1 MAEIGKMNRLA
12 ILKERDA
19 GIYLDGE
26 ELGEILLPNRDVP
39 QEFELD
45 DMIDVFIYRDSEDR
59 LIATTATPLAL
70 VGDFALLRC
79 TSTTDYGAFLF
90 WGLAKDLLVPFREQA
105 VRMERGKSYVV
116 YVYLDATSQRLV
128 ASSKLNKHLEHIA
141 MDETAEPF
149 KKDDLVTIMIHA
161 KTELGYK
168 AIIENRAQGILF
180 ANEVFSPLKRGEK
193 LEAYIKNIRKDGK
206 IDLVLQ
212 KPAYQI
218 LGQISQ
224 DILAKL
230 DANNGYLDV
239 TDKSSPE
246 VISSLF
252 GLSKKSFKK
261 GLGTLYRKRM
271 VTIQENGIYR
281 IESPQDSAE

>member
-1 MAEIGKMNRLA
+1 MMTEIGKVNRLA
-12 ILKERDA
+12 ILKERNA
-19 GIYLDGE
+19 GIYLDGG

-39 QEFELD
+39 QDFELD

-59 LIATTATPLAL
+59 LIATTATPVAQ
-70 VGDFALLRC
+70 VGEFALLRC
-79 TSTTDYGAFLF
+79 TSTTDYGAFLY

-105 VRMERGKSYVV
+105 VRMERGRSYIV
-116 YVYLDATSQRLV
+116 YIYLDATSQRLV
-128 ASSKLNKHLEHIA
+128 ASSKLNKHLERIA

-149 KKDDLVTIMIHA
+149 QKDDLVSIMISA
-161 KTELGYK
+161 KTDMGYK

-180 ANEVFSPLKRGEK
+180 ANEVFRPLKRGEK

-212 KPAYQI
+212 KPTYQI
-218 LGQISQ
+218 LDQISQ
-224 DILAKL
+224 DILARL
-230 DANNGYLDV
+230 DANNGYLDI

-252 GLSKKSFKK
+252 GISKKSFKK
-261 GLGTLYRKRM
+261 GLGTLYRKRLI
-271 VTIQENGIYR
+271 TIQETGIYR
-281 IESPQDSAE
+281 INPKDNAE

>member
-1 MAEIGKMNRLA
+1 MTEIGKVNRLA

-19 GIYLDGE
+19 GIYLDGG

-39 QEFELD
+39 QDFELD

-59 LIATTATPLAL
+59 LIATTATPVAQ
-70 VGDFALLRC
+70 VGEFALLRC
-79 TSTTDYGAFLF
+79 TSTTDYGAFLY

-105 VRMERGKSYVV
+105 VRMERGRSYIV
-116 YVYLDATSQRLV
+116 YIYLDATSQRLV
-128 ASSKLNKHLEHIA
+128 ASSKLNKHLERIA

-149 KKDDLVTIMIHA
+149 QKDDLVSIMISA
-161 KTELGYK
+161 KTDMGYK

-180 ANEVFSPLKRGEK
+180 ANEVFRPLKRGEK

-206 IDLVLQ
+206 IDMVLQ
-212 KPAYQI
+212 KPTYQI
-218 LGQISQ
+218 LDQISQ
-224 DILAKL
+224 DILARL
-230 DANNGYLDV
+230 DANNGYLDI

-252 GLSKKSFKK
+252 GISKKSFKK
-261 GLGTLYRKRM
+261 GLGTLYRKRLI
-271 VTIQENGIYR
+271 TIQETGIYR
-281 IESPQDSAE
+281 INPKDNAE

>member
-1 MAEIGKMNRLA
+1 MTEIGKVNRLA

-19 GIYLDGE
+19 GIYLDGG

-39 QEFELD
+39 QDFELD

-59 LIATTATPLAL
+59 LIATTATPVAQ
-70 VGDFALLRC
+70 VGEFALLRC
-79 TSTTDYGAFLF
+79 TSTTDYGAFLY

-105 VRMERGKSYVV
+105 VRMERGRSYIV
-116 YVYLDATSQRLV
+116 YIYLDATSQRLV
-128 ASSKLNKHLEHIA
+128 ASSKLNKHLERIA

-149 KKDDLVTIMIHA
+149 QKDDLVSIMISA
-161 KTELGYK
+161 KTDMGYK

-180 ANEVFSPLKRGEK
+180 ANEVFRPLKRGEK

-212 KPAYQI
+212 KPTYQI
-218 LGQISQ
+218 LDQISQ
-224 DILAKL
+224 DILARL
-230 DANNGYLDV
+230 DANNGYLDI

-252 GLSKKSFKK
+252 GISKKSFKK
-261 GLGTLYRKRM
+261 GLGTLYRKRLI
-271 VTIQENGIYR
+271 TIQETGIYR
-281 IESPQDSAE
+281 INPKDNAE

>member
-1 MAEIGKMNRLA
+1 MTEIGKVNRLA
-12 ILKERDA
+12 ILKERNA
-19 GIYLDGE
+19 GIYLDGG

-39 QEFELD
+39 QDFELD

-59 LIATTATPLAL
+59 LIATTATPVAQ
-70 VGDFALLRC
+70 VGEFALLRC
-79 TSTTDYGAFLF
+79 TSTTDYGAFLY

-105 VRMERGKSYVV
+105 VRMERGRSYIV
-116 YVYLDATSQRLV
+116 YIYLDATSQRLV
-128 ASSKLNKHLEHIA
+128 ASSKLNKHLERIA

-149 KKDDLVTIMIHA
+149 QKDDLVSIMISA
-161 KTELGYK
+161 KTDMGYK

-180 ANEVFSPLKRGEK
+180 ANEVFRPLKRGEK

-212 KPAYQI
+212 KPTYQI
-218 LGQISQ
+218 LDQISQ
-224 DILAKL
+224 DILTRL
-230 DANNGYLDV
+230 DANNGYLDI

-252 GLSKKSFKK
+252 GISKKSFKK
-261 GLGTLYRKRM
+261 GLGTLYRKRLI
-271 VTIQENGIYR
+271 TIQETGIYR
-281 IESPQDSAE
+281 INPKDNAE

>member
-1 MAEIGKMNRLA
+1 MTEIGKVNRLA
-12 ILKERDA
+12 ILKERNA
-19 GIYLDGE
+19 GIYLDGG

-39 QEFELD
+39 QDFELD

-59 LIATTATPLAL
+59 LIATTATPVAQ
-70 VGDFALLRC
+70 VGEFALLRC
-79 TSTTDYGAFLF
+79 TSTTDYGAFLY

-105 VRMERGKSYVV
+105 VRMERGRSYIV
-116 YVYLDATSQRLV
+116 YIYLDATSQRLV
-128 ASSKLNKHLEHIA
+128 ASSKLNKHLERIA

-149 KKDDLVTIMIHA
+149 QKDDLVSIMISA
-161 KTELGYK
+161 KTDMGYK

-180 ANEVFSPLKRGEK
+180 ANEVFRPLKRGEK

-212 KPAYQI
+212 KPTYQI
-218 LGQISQ
+218 LDQISQ
-224 DILAKL
+224 DILARL
-230 DANNGYLDV
+230 DANNGYLDI

-252 GLSKKSFKK
+252 GISKKSFKK
-261 GLGTLYRKRM
+261 GLGTLYRKRLI
-271 VTIQENGIYR
+271 TIQETGIYR
-281 IESPQDSAE
+281 INPKDNAE